1 MKNENAISLGR
12 NMTLYNDS
20 VKLLFPYRP
29 NGTKE
34 GATAVTKKAARQS
47 SLPEILFITSYPP
60 SECGIATYSQDL
72 MRHISEKFGDTF
84 SLKVCA
90 LEKEEHKHTYS
101 DTVKYILE
109 ERDVAQYT
117 ALAQTLNGDGNLV
130 AVYVQHEFGLYGG
143 RYGDHL
149 LRLLSKLEKPVI
161 TTLHTVLPR
170 PDAYRKRVIQEIAFY
185 SNSLVVMTA
194 KSARIL
200 EIDYGIPKSKIA
212 VIPHG
217 VHLVSLCHLKN
228 KNSKIHLA
236 DRIVLSTFGLM
247 NSGKSIETALE
258 ALPAIIEK
266 FPNVIYLIIG
276 KTHPEVARR
285 EGEHYRDF
293 LYDKVVALQLQN
305 HVRFINRYLSL
316 EDLLDYLQRTSI
328 YLFTSKDPNQAVSG
342 TLAYAMG
349 SGCLV
354 VSTPIPHSMEL
365 IEGAGMHFDFENSDE
380 LADVTLKLLSNP
392 DLSNELRMNA
402 MHKIAP
408 TSWQNSAI
416 AHVELLMES
425 GNDKHVALRYNVP
438 DISLQHIKKMTTDIG
453 MIQFSIIAE
462 PDGNSGYTLDDN
474 ARALIAMCQHYEQ
487 TSDESDLPYIFT
499 YFNFIEHCQEADG
512 YFLNY
517 VDSAKNFTQQNRE
530 INLSDANGRA
540 VWALGYLLSKEA
552 ILPKSLIDEA
562 EEVLI
567 NVLPHIPNMHSTRA
581 MAFTIKGLYYF
592 NLNRK
597 SIKISQYI
605 KMLSNRLVQMYHH
618 ESELEWE
625 WFESYLTYANS
636 VLPEAL
642 LCAFLDTNEK
652 EYQKIAKTTFD
663 FLLSV
668 LFQDGTIR
676 VISNNGWQ
684 KKGEV
689 SHLYGEQPIDV
700 AYTIMALCRFYDVYQ
715 DPSYLEKMTVG
726 FNWFLGKNHLR
737 QIIYNPITGGCFDG
751 LEEDHINLNQ
761 GAESSL
767 SYVLSRLTVE
777 QHLHQDQQSKMARN
791 YEVAASY

>member
-1 MKNENAISLGR
+1 
-12 NMTLYNDS
+12 
-20 VKLLFPYRP
+20 
-29 NGTKE
+29 
-34 GATAVTKKAARQS
+34 
-47 SLPEILFITSYPP
+47 
-60 SECGIATYSQDL
+60 
-72 MRHISEKFGDTF
+72 
-84 SLKVCA
+84 
-90 LEKEEHKHTYS
+90 
-101 DTVKYILE
+101 
-109 ERDVAQYT
+109 
-117 ALAQTLNGDGNLV
+117 
-130 AVYVQHEFGLYGG
+130 
-143 RYGDHL
+143 
-149 LRLLSKLEKPVI
+149 
-161 TTLHTVLPR
+161 
-170 PDAYRKRVIQEIAFY
+170 
-185 SNSLVVMTA
+185 
-194 KSARIL
+194 
-200 EIDYGIPKSKIA
+200 
-212 VIPHG
+212 
-217 VHLVSLCHLKN
+217 
-228 KNSKIHLA
+228 
-236 DRIVLSTFGLM
+236 
-247 NSGKSIETALE
+247 
-258 ALPAIIEK
+258 
-266 FPNVIYLIIG
+266 
-276 KTHPEVARR
+276 
-285 EGEHYRDF
+285 
-293 LYDKVVALQLQN
+293 
-305 HVRFINRYLSL
+305 
-316 EDLLDYLQRTSI
+316 
-328 YLFTSKDPNQAVSG
+328 
-342 TLAYAMG
+342 
-349 SGCLV
+349 
-354 VSTPIPHSMEL
+354 
-365 IEGAGMHFDFENSDE
+365 
-380 LADVTLKLLSNP
+380 
-392 DLSNELRMNA
+392 
-402 MHKIAP
+402 
-408 TSWQNSAI
+408 
-416 AHVELLMES
+416 
-425 GNDKHVALRYNVP
+425 
-438 DISLQHIKKMTTDIG
+438 
-453 MIQFSIIAE
+453 
-462 PDGNSGYTLDDN
+462 
-474 ARALIAMCQHYEQ
+474 
-487 TSDESDLPYIFT
+487 
-499 YFNFIEHCQEADG
+499 
-512 YFLNY
+512 
-517 VDSAKNFTQQNRE
+517 
-530 INLSDANGRA
+530 
-540 VWALGYLLSKEA
+540 LGYLLSKEA

-700 AYTIMALCRFYDVYQ
+700 AYTIMALSRFYDVYQ
-715 DPSYLEKMTVG
+715 DPSYLDKMTVG